1 MTWVDA
7 LALKKDEKVV
17 DSWQGIREIIG
28 GTFDVTLEES
38 KKDRKRITVKERK
51 EGLLVLTTQRL
62 LFLEGQE
69 PDNKQLGEAV
79 KVSLIDVDIQKVWFE
94 KSPLKPIDDVQGY
107 ETHIFSL
114 KKVGKRKEFNQF
126 KKLLE
131 EYIQKR
137 NEQLKKETQKVIKF
151 KMN

>member
-7 LALKKDEKVV
+7 LALKQDEKVV

-28 GTFDVTLEES
+28 GTFEVTLQDN
-38 KKDRKRITVKERK
+38 KKDQKRITVKERK

-69 PDNKQLGEAV
+69 PDGKRLGESV
-79 KVSLIDVDIQKVWFE
+79 KVSLIDVDKVWFE
-94 KSPLKPIDDVQGY
+94 KAPLKLIDEVKGY

-114 KKVGKRKEFNQF
+114 KKVGKKKEFDKF

-131 EYIQKR
+131 EYIKKR

-151 KMN
+151 KIT